1 MLEVALIA
9 CSLYKRGGLE
19 RVVKLK
25 TDALASKYKI
35 NLILMYKNG
44 EPAYSLNNEIKIYYL
59 NYKYIQVRKCLINNI
74 IKLKNIIRK
83 NNIKL
88 IIIEGRSVN
97 FIPLLLRF
105 FCKVKIV
112 FVDHGSLK
120 GYEVDK
126 NTIKQKICNA
136 IDQFLIK
143 YLSDKI
149 VTLTEREKQEYKK
162 RFNIKDKK
170 ILTIHNPVDEKLL
183 KNQNKYQ
190 INSKQ
195 IITVGRMDYA
205 KGYEYL
211 IKVAK
216 VVLTKHPDWQWH
228 IYGDGEENYKNKIID
243 LIKQNKLENHIILQG
258 NHSDIYDLYQNYSFY
273 VMTSRYEGLPMVLL
287 EAKAKKLP
295 IVSFD
300 INSGPSDIIRDGVDG
315 FLIKSF
321 DCGVMAE
328 KICELIEN
336 PDLRQ
341 KLSDNAHGNLDKFS
355 KDKIIKQWCDLI
367 DSLC

>member
-1 MLEVALIA
+1 MINIA
-9 CSLYKRGGLE
+9 FMTNNLNQKGGLE
-19 RVVKLK
+19 RVIKLK
-25 TDALASKYKI
+25 TEQLITKYCCH
-35 NLILMYKNG
+35 LILIFNVG
-44 EPAYSLNNEIKIYYL
+44 ELSYELNSKLKIICLNNL
-59 NYKYIQVRKCLINNI
+59 R
-74 IKLKNIIRK
+74 KNIKKIIK
-83 NNIKL
+83 NNIVNLKHYISNNNIKVL
-88 IIIEGRSVN
+88 IIEGRSTSSL
-97 FIPLLLRF
+97 FLIIKF
-105 FCKVKIV
+105 FTRVKIV

-120 GYEVDK
+120 GYEIEKV
-126 NTIKQKICNA
+126 TIKQKICNVV
-136 IDQFLIK
+136 DQTLIK
-143 YLSDKI
+143 YLADKI

-162 RFNIKDKK
+162 KFNIKDKK
-170 ILTIHNPVDEKLL
+170 IMTIHNPVDEKLFECQ
-183 KNQNKYQ
+183 KEYQ
-190 INSKQ
+190 KTSKK
-195 IITVGRMDYA
+195 IITVGRIDYA

-228 IYGDGEENYKNKIID
+228 IYGDGEGNYKNKIID

-300 INSGPSDIIRDGVDG
+300 INSGPSDIIRDTVDG
-315 FLIKSF
+315 FLIRAF
-321 DCGVMAE
+321 DCEVMAE

-341 KLSDNAHGNLDKFS
+341 KLSDNAYGNLDKFS
-355 KDKIIKQWCDLI
+355 KEKIIKQWCDLI

>member
-1 MLEVALIA
+1 MINIA
-9 CSLYKRGGLE
+9 FMTNSLNVNGGLE
-19 RVVKLK
+19 RVIKLK
-25 TDALASKYKI
+25 TEQLTTKYCCH
-35 NLILMYKNG
+35 LILIFNIGKLSYK
-44 EPAYSLNNEIKIYYL
+44 LNNKLKIIYL
-59 NYKYIQVRKCLINNI
+59 NNFKEKTRNIIKNNI
-74 IKLKNIIRK
+74 IYLKYYISS
-83 NNIKL
+83 NNIKVL
-88 IIIEGRSVN
+88 IIEGRSTSSLFL
-97 FIPLLLRF
+97 FIKF
-105 FCKVKIV
+105 FLQIKII
-112 FVDHGSLK
+112 FVDHGSLN
-120 GYEVDK
+120 GYKIEKV
-126 NTIKQKICNA
+126 TIKQKICNA

-162 RFNIKDKK
+162 IFNIKDKK
-170 ILTIHNPVDEKLL
+170 ILTIHNPIDEKLL

-228 IYGDGEENYKNKIID
+228 IYGDGEGNYKNKIID

-328 KICELIEN
+328 KICELIET